1 MNFSTILR
9 YGLLISSLF
18 SLGVSSLSAKCL
30 TSKDSSFPD
39 RSTIDTL
46 SPKPEA
52 DSLTI
57 ADRKQTRG
65 ATILVA
71 GSSVGAA
78 AGLYIYLQKAWW
90 AENSTNFHFDE
101 GRDLRYANNL
111 DKMGHLMG
119 GIIVSDIYYDLC
131 RGLGM
136 NDKRAAWWGF
146 GMGTG
151 LQLAIEI
158 KDGFAPD
165 WGFSVP
171 DIAFG
176 AFGSLMPLLKQKSPF
191 FKNTDFKFSYWRR
204 SDKYFDVRA
213 LKPGFHIDDYLNQTY
228 WMTTSLRYLTGN
240 RVDWIPDW
248 LGLSI
253 GWGIEAESWN
263 TNPADPGSGGKP
275 EFYISPDIDLVR
287 LFNPKRTFWKMT
299 LKRLNYLKIPLP
311 TLQLTQKVRFW
322 PVYY

>member
-1 MNFSTILR
+1 MNIQATLR

-18 SLGVSSLSAKCL
+18 TLGVFSLSAKSL
-30 TSKDSSFPD
+30 SSGDTAFPKK
-39 RSTIDTL
+39 STIDTL
-46 SPKPEA
+46 HPKQEN
-52 DSLTI
+52 DSLNI
-57 ADRKQTRG
+57 ADRKQSKGT
-65 ATILVA
+65 AILVSGTTA
-71 GSSVGAA
+71 GAA
-78 AGLYIYLQKAWW
+78 AGLYIYLKKAWW
-90 AENSTNFHFDE
+90 VEESTNFHFDH

-136 NDKRAAWWGF
+136 NEKSAAWWGF

-158 KDGFAPD
+158 KDGFAPN

-176 AFGSLMPLLKQKSPF
+176 AFGSLMPLLKQRSPF

-204 SDKYFDVRA
+204 SDKYFDIRD
-213 LKPGFHIDDYLNQTY
+213 LDPRFHIDDYLNQTY

-240 RVDWIPDW
+240 RADWIPDW

-275 EFYISPDIDLVR
+275 EFYLSPDVDLVR
-287 LFNPKRTFWKMT
+287 LFKPKRSFWKMT
-299 LKRLNYLKIPLP
+299 LKRLNYLKFPMP
-311 TLQLTQKVRFW
+311 ALQITQKVKFW
-322 PVYY
+322 PIYY